1 MSRLIRDG
9 RIGWGTRSI
18 RLGLGAMATELLDR
32 DGGIVRKG
40 RVSPA
45 LKAAITLIVHE
56 GLTVREAA
64 GRTGYQYESLAKA
77 MLKPHVRAFRDGVK
91 RAWMESRVEKAWLT
105 VANLADESLSDD
117 VRLKAA
123 KTFLDAAGEL
133 TPDGGDKAGTARQLI
148 QIVTQSVNLGQHP
161 PMERLPGVIE
171 APAYRV
177 IPSDRQTPDES
188 DGLE

>member
-1 MSRLIRDG
+1 M
-9 RIGWGTRSI
+9 
-18 RLGLGAMATELLDR
+18 TEPMVDR
-32 DGGIVRKG
+32 AGNVIRKG
-40 RVSPA
+40 RISPA
-45 LKAAITLIVHE
+45 LRSAIQLIVSD
-56 GLTVREAA
+56 GLTVAEAA
-64 GRTGYQYESLAKA
+64 GRTGYTTHSLTQALK
-77 MLKPHVRAFRDGVK
+77 KPHVRACRDGVK
-91 RAWMESRVEKAWLT
+91 RAWIESRTEKAWLT
-105 VANLADESLSDD
+105 VADLADNAASED

-161 PMERLPGVIE
+161 PSERLPGVIE

-177 IPSDRQTPDES
+177 IPHDRQTPDES

>member
-1 MSRLIRDG
+1 MGEALVD
-9 RIGWGTRSI
+9 RSGNVI
-18 RLGLGAMATELLDR
+18 
-32 DGGIVRKG
+32 RKG

-45 LKAAITLIVHE
+45 LRTAITLIVQE
-56 GLTVREAA
+56 GLTIPEAA
-64 GRTGYQYESLAKA
+64 QRTGYRYESLLLA
-77 MLKPHVRAFRDGVK
+77 LRKPHVRAVKDGVK
-91 RAWMESRVEKAWLT
+91 RAWMESQVEKAWLT
-105 VANLADESLSDD
+105 VADLAGNSLSDD

-161 PMERLPGVIE
+161 PSERLPGVIE

-177 IPSDRQTPDES
+177 IPSDHQTPDES